1 MRRLR
6 GTTTTAV
13 VALVMLLAGCTVG
26 GSPGPGATPADTGP
40 GATPADTG
48 PITYATGPTDL
59 VLQATSGGGLL
70 PQSMRLAEM
79 PNVSIYG
86 DGRVVTLGS
95 HGGGPEDPLLPGLT
109 ETRVTPDG
117 MAHILETAR
126 EAGVLGPGPDRR
138 YALPDVYDLWT
149 VWFTATTGGS
159 THRVAAYALGF
170 EDEVS
175 LAPPGEMEARRKLD
189 ALYGRLVDLRAWLPA
204 GAVGT
209 DSAYAPAET
218 RVFVT
223 PLLDWST
230 AVGGATPAPVK
241 PRDDQEV
248 RDWPLDAGPES
259 FGAAVGTHG
268 EAWYCAV
275 AGPDQVAALGLDT
288 ATQDTRWRV
297 GDHLYQIVA
306 RPLLPDESGCPSSV

>member
-1 MRRLR
+1 M
-6 GTTTTAV
+6 TAAV
-13 VALVMLLAGCTVG
+13 VVLAASIAGCADG
-26 GSPGPGATPADTGP
+26 GTPSPGATPAGTGP
-40 GATPADTG
+40 SATPADTG

-79 PNVSIYG
+79 PNVSVYG

-95 HGGGPEDPLLPGLT
+95 HGGGPDDPLLPELT
-109 ETRVTPDG
+109 ETRVSADG
-117 MAHILETAR
+117 MARILETAR

-138 YALPDVYDLWT
+138 YELPGVYDLWT
-149 VWFTATTGGS
+149 VWFTAAAGGS
-159 THRVAAYALGF
+159 TRRVAAYALGF

-189 ALYGRLVDLRAWLPA
+189 ALYGQLVDLRAWLPA

-209 DSAYAPAET
+209 PAAY
-218 RVFVT
+218 
-223 PLLDWST
+223 DWSA

-248 RDWPLDAGPES
+248 RDWPLDVGPES
-259 FGAAVGTHG
+259 FGSAVGTHG
-268 EAWYCAV
+268 EAWYCAI
-275 AGPDQVAALGLDT
+275 AGPDQIVALGLDT
-288 ATQDTRWRV
+288 ATRDTRWRV

>member
-1 MRRLR
+1 
-6 GTTTTAV
+6 
-13 VALVMLLAGCTVG
+13 
-26 GSPGPGATPADTGP
+26 
-40 GATPADTG
+40 
-48 PITYATGPTDL
+48 
-59 VLQATSGGGLL
+59 
-70 PQSMRLAEM
+70 
-79 PNVSIYG
+79 VSIYG
-86 DGRVVTLGS
+86 DGRAIKDVSSGDAPT
-95 HGGGPEDPLLPGLT
+95 DPLLPKLT
-109 ETRVTPDG
+109 EARITPDG
-117 MAHILETAR
+117 MAKVLEAAR
-126 EAGVLGPGPDRR
+126 EAGLLEPDRR
-138 YALPDVYDLWT
+138 YDLPDVYDLWT

-189 ALYGRLVDLRAWLPA
+189 DLYGRLLDLPAWLPA

-209 DSAYAPAET
+209 DSAYTPAET

-223 PLLDWST
+223 PLLDWSA

-248 RDWPLDAGPES
+248 RDWPLDVGPES
-259 FGAAVGTHG
+259 FGSAVGTHG
-268 EAWYCAV
+268 EAWYCAI
-275 AGPDQVAALGLDT
+275 AGPDQIVALGLDT
-288 ATQDTRWRV
+288 ATRDTRWRV